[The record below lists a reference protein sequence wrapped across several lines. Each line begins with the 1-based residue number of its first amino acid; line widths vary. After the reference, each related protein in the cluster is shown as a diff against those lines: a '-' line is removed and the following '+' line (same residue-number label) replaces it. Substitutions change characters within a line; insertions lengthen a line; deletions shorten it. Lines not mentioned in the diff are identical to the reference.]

1 MARQRQSPVKFARR
15 PQRVAKNRS
24 VKSPRPFIPH
34 AKHKKGEVIRKP
46 SLVRSNLQKVLGKK
60 PVATPLTDSDD
71 SDGLVTKRKNAGK
84 VANPIYASGAVA
96 KGDTPG
102 VHPSR
107 KRKSMHDEDR
117 AASAEKRRRITQGS
131 GLKRPSKSSLKSPLA
146 PLEPNSATPSSFA
159 NLTMSS
165 PSVPASTANSILR
178 PNLNSSILPAT
189 ETSIIGA
196 MKPRKRQPSILQ
208 IIETHDLSNLNDE
221 DENKFL
227 PDDESTPLPV
237 SETAAAV
244 STPGSS
250 LRRPNKD
257 KLSSSGLR
265 RPTSAS
271 MWKEDAAIINSGPPL
286 SSPAPSPELPRNSAA
301 KQTPARSP
309 EDSVMA
315 PPVSSSPEDS
325 PPRSTSKTTVPKKGK
340 KQDGKNISAKALQ
353 TLMPYQPKRSQRQRK
368 QPVNEF
374 DIPEDSQGSQAQL
387 DGPSGE
393 SDNSPFKPQKKAGRK
408 TARHRRTTS
417 VLSDA
422 TNRSKNVRGAA
433 SKAKANNAKGS
444 TNTNASQSGGARHL
458 HTTSGARSRA
468 DKENT
473 PLLGGTICDELQ
485 AIRDKFAEIDDW
497 DMEFE
502 EVEVDSSQAGYR

>member
-1 MARQRQSPVKFARR
+1 MKFARR
-15 PQRVAKNRS
+15 PQRVVKNRN

-34 AKHKKGEVIRKP
+34 AKHKKGEVIQKP

-60 PVATPLTDSDD
+60 PIATPLTDSDD
-71 SDGLVTKRKNAGK
+71 SDGLVTKRRNAGK

-102 VHPSR
+102 THPSR
-107 KRKSMHDEDR
+107 KRKSMDDDEDR
-117 AASAEKRRRITQGS
+117 AANAEKRRRITQGS
-131 GLKRPSKSSLKSPLA
+131 GLKRPSKSSLKSPLT
-146 PLEPNSATPSSFA
+146 PLESNSATPSSSA
-159 NLTMSS
+159 NLAMSS
-165 PSVPASTANSILR
+165 PSVPAFTANSVLR
-178 PNLNSSILPAT
+178 PHLNGSILPAT
-189 ETSIIGA
+189 ETSVIGA
-196 MKPRKRQPSILQ
+196 LKARKRQPSILQ
-208 IIETHDLSNLNDE
+208 IIETHHLSNLNDE
-221 DENKFL
+221 DENEFL

-237 SETAAAV
+237 SKTAAAV

-250 LRRPNKD
+250 LRRQNKD
-257 KLSSSGLR
+257 KSSSSGLR

-271 MWKEDAAIINSGPPL
+271 KQKEVAAAPDAIDSGPPS
-286 SSPAPSPELPRNSAA
+286 SSPAPSPELLRNSAA
-301 KQTPARSP
+301 KHTPASSP

-315 PPVSSSPEDS
+315 PPVSSSPEDG
-325 PPRSTSKTTVPKKGK
+325 PPKSTSKTTIPKKGK
-340 KQDGKNISAKALQ
+340 EQDGKIISAKALQ
-353 TLMPYQPKRSQRQRK
+353 TLMPSQPKRSQRQRK

-374 DIPEDSQGSQAQL
+374 DIPKDSQGSQAQL

-408 TARHRRTTS
+408 TARHRRAIS

-458 HTTSGARSRA
+458 HTTSSERSRA

-473 PLLGGTICDELQ
+473 PLPGGTISDELQ